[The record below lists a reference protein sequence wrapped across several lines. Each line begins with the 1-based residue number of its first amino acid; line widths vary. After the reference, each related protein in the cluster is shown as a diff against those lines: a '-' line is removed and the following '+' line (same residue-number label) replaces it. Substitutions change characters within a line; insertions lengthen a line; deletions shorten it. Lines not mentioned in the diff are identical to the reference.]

1 MKDKKVFLGVIFL
14 LALGLSGSC
23 EKEKDVPIV
32 EGRIMEFRAIW
43 ADGDETRT
51 ILQPDGT
58 SVWWSI
64 DDAISVFYGNQYS
77 GRFSSTNTEPQARVN
92 FKGELKVQ
100 TGTQEETVSNQFYW
114 AVYPYSAANQ
124 CDGESVVLS
133 VPSSQDAISESFN
146 KKHFPAVSKSRGVE
160 LAFYNVCGGARF
172 SVANEAIHQV
182 VFKSMDG
189 EPLSGKV
196 RVAFGSDGKP
206 FVKDVL
212 EGADSVV
219 VESPDGGFIP
229 GKYYYVSLLPQTL
242 ARGMRMTFRKEKE
255 HASLVMNGSISI
267 NRSRFGK
274 LDRKDE
280 SLSFEQGGG
289 SGPIPWD
296 RIIPN
301 DLVEVHN
308 PSKGRLE
315 DVLLEW
321 GDYTKIQSLKITGTM
336 NDVDFLIIYRDMPNL
351 RYLDISEINNP
362 TLPAKAFY
370 KSTNVTRLILPGNL
384 TEIGESLFEGSKLEA
399 VKIGSDVEKIG
410 LAAFRNCSNLSSIT
424 FEKRICLITMGESV
438 FSGCKSLKTI
448 EIPPTVKRIGK
459 AAFSGCTSLC
469 SLSIPVSVET
479 IEQNTFMDCTSLT
492 DVSFESNAQ
501 LKAIY
506 GGEENKG
513 AFYGCSSLR
522 AIEIPASV
530 EVIGQSAFRGCTSL
544 TEVFF
549 EKGSKLQI
557 IEGGV
562 YMTTYK
568 YEDYGVPHYYGAFY
582 GCTSLRSI
590 EIPAS
595 VESIGQTAFAGC
607 VSLKTVSFEKG
618 SQLKEISGGYS
629 SYKTTC
635 AFLGAFYG
643 CSALTAIEIPASI
656 ECIGQTAFKG
666 CTSLATVTFEDNSG
680 LTRIDGGCYYYS
692 GHRFGLGA
700 FYGCSALTAIEIP
713 ASVKIIGESAFA
725 ECTALTKVLF
735 EKDSQLESIEGTA
748 VTGYNTTVDYFGA
761 FTNCVSLTSIKIP
774 AGLVTLETA
783 TFSGCSSLQK
793 VSFEEGSM
801 LTTIGDIDTDYCSPF
816 YRCIKLKTVDA
827 SYCSQLKKIY
837 NNVFRI
843 GTLRLFYCGATTPPV
858 ISESTFAGIDPYAVL
873 KVPDNCVDA
882 YKASTYWMKA
892 FPQISGFSE

>member
-1 MKDKKVFLGVIFL
+1 MKDKNVVLGVIIF

-23 EKEKDVPIV
+23 EKEKEEPIL
-32 EGRIMEFRAIW
+32 EGRTIEFRAIW

-51 ILQPDGT
+51 ILRPDGT

-64 DDAISVFYGNQYS
+64 DDAISVFCGNQYS

-92 FKGELKVQ
+92 FKGELMVQ
-100 TGTQEETVSNQFYW
+100 TGTQEETVANQFYW

-133 VPSSQDAISESFN
+133 VPSSQDAISGSFK
-146 KKHFPAVSKSRGVE
+146 KKHFPAVAKSRGLE

-172 SVANEAIHQV
+172 NVANEAIQQV

-219 VESPDGGFIP
+219 VDCPDGGFIP
-229 GKYYYVSLLPQTL
+229 GKYYYVTLLPQTL

-255 HASLVMNGSISI
+255 HATLVMNSSISI
-267 NRSRFGK
+267 NRSRFGM

-280 SLSFEQGGG
+280 SLAFEQGGG

-296 RIIPN
+296 RIIPY
-301 DLVEVHN
+301 DLTEVHN
-308 PSKGRLE
+308 PSKGGLE
-315 DVLLEW
+315 DVLLDW
-321 GDYTKIQSLKITGTM
+321 GDYAKIQSLKITGTM
-336 NDVDFLIIYRDMPNL
+336 NDVDFLFIYRDMPNL
-351 RYLDISEINNP
+351 RYLDISEINNT
-362 TLPAKAFY
+362 TLPEKAFY
-370 KSTNVTRLILPGNL
+370 RSTNVTHVILPGNL
-384 TEIGESLFEGSKLEA
+384 TEIGESLFELSKLEA

-410 LAAFRNCSNLSSIT
+410 QAAFRSCSTLSTIT
-424 FEKRICLITMGESV
+424 FDKRICLMTIDGNA
-438 FSGCKSLKTI
+438 FRGCKSLKSV
-448 EIPPTVKRIGK
+448 EIPSTVERIGQ

-469 SLSIPVSVET
+469 SLSIPASVET
-479 IEQNTFMDCTSLT
+479 IEQETFYGCTSL
-492 DVSFESNAQ
+492 
-501 LKAIY
+501 
-506 GGEENKG
+506 
-513 AFYGCSSLR
+513 R
-522 AIEIPASV
+522 AMEIPASV
-530 EVIGQSAFRGCTSL
+530 EVIGQSAFKGCKSL
-544 TEVFF
+544 TEVVF
-549 EKGSKLQI
+549 EKCSKLQV
-557 IEGGV
+557 IEGGA
-562 YMTTYK
+562 YLNIF
-568 YEDYGVPHYYGAFY
+568 YGAFY

-595 VESIGQTAFAGC
+595 VERIGQTAFAGC
-607 VSLKTVSFEKG
+607 VSLKTVFFEKG
-618 SQLKEISGGYS
+618 SRLKEICGGHGHDPYS
-629 SYKTTC
+629 STICT
-635 AFLGAFYG
+635 FWGAFYG
-643 CSALTAIEIPASI
+643 CSSLTAIEIPASV
-656 ECIGQTAFKG
+656 ECIGQTAFAG
-666 CTSLATVTFEDNSG
+666 CTSLTTVTFEDNSG
-680 LTRIDGGCYYYS
+680 LTRIDGGYYSYS
-692 GHRFGLGA
+692 GHSFGLGA
-700 FYGCSALTAIEIP
+700 FYGCSVLTAIEIP

-801 LTTIGDIDTDYCSPF
+801 LTTIGEIDTDYCSPF
-816 YRCIKLKTVDA
+816 VNCSKLKTVDA

-892 FPQISGFSE
+892 FPQISGFNE